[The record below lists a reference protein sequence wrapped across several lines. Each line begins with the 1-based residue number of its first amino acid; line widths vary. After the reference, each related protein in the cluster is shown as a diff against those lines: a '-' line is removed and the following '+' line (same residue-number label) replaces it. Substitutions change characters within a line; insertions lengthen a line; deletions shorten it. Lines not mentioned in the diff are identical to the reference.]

1 MGRAVVVAVNI
12 VDETGGLLYAISQA
26 VYSPVCPATRSQR
39 DMDPDIAP
47 DTVSAGPGHRSSL
60 VYRALRRAIIEQA
73 LAPGAKLPED
83 AIGEQFGVSRTLVR
97 EALARLASEGL
108 VEHRPNRGA
117 AVAYPSLEEAR
128 DVFSVRR
135 AMEMLAVEE
144 LCGRLNPD
152 AIARLEAHVAAE
164 EEAHRRGGLESIRL
178 AGEFHLLL
186 AELTGNAVLNR
197 YINEL
202 ASRCSLI
209 LAIYGRPHSSE
220 CAVSE
225 HRHLISALAAGDAQ
239 RCRRLMDDH
248 LGAVMERALIS
259 PRPERDIR
267 DVLARYADAEG
278 LLAAAPAPRTTRKRR
293 TAS

>member
-1 MGRAVVVAVNI
+1 
-12 VDETGGLLYAISQA
+12 
-26 VYSPVCPATRSQR
+26 
-39 DMDPDIAP
+39 MDH
-47 DTVSAGPGHRSSL
+47 DTPPESASAGPGHRSTL

-128 DVFSVRR
+128 DVFAVRR
-135 AMEMLAVEE
+135 AMEMLAVEA
-144 LCGRLNPD
+144 LCERLQPD

-225 HRHLISALAAGDAQ
+225 HRQLIAALVDGDAQ

-248 LGAVMERALIS
+248 LGAVMGRALIS

-267 DVLARYADAEG
+267 DVLTRYADAEG
-278 LLAAAPAPRTTRKRR
+278 LLAASAPRTTRKRR